1 MRQEHFGGHMKI
13 AIDGPAGSGKSTIAK
28 KVAKTLGI
36 EYIDTGAMYRALA
49 FYMNEN
55 NLSLQE
61 LKNEMDL
68 INIEFKKERTFING
82 KDISDFIR
90 TNEISSLASKVSR
103 DKEIRE
109 KLVDLQ
115 RKLADKVSCVM
126 EGRDITSVVLKDAEY
141 KFYLDANPMVRA
153 KRRLNDL
160 KGKDSKITLD
170 ELIAEIEERDKRDK
184 TRENSPLQI
193 TKDSNYIDT
202 SEMTVEDVVNKIL
215 SYVGD

>member
-1 MRQEHFGGHMKI
+1 MKI

-28 KVAKTLGI
+28 KVAKKLGI

-61 LKNEMDL
+61 LKNGMDL

-90 TNEISSLASKVSR
+90 TNEISSLASKVSK

-193 TKDSNYIDT
+193 TKDSHYIDT

>member
-1 MRQEHFGGHMKI
+1 MKI

-28 KVAKTLGI
+28 KVAKKLGI

-61 LKNEMDL
+61 LKNGMDL

-90 TNEISSLASKVSR
+90 TNEISSLASKVSK

-141 KFYLDANPMVRA
+141 KFYLDANPSVRA

>member
-1 MRQEHFGGHMKI
+1 MKI

-61 LKNEMDL
+61 LKNEMDF

-90 TNEISSLASKVSR
+90 TNEISSLASKVSK

-141 KFYLDANPMVRA
+141 KFYLDANPRVRA

-184 TRENSPLQI
+184 TRVNSPLQI

>member
-1 MRQEHFGGHMKI
+1 MKI

-28 KVAKTLGI
+28 KVAKILGI

-61 LKNEMDL
+61 LKNEMDF

-90 TNEISSLASKVSR
+90 TNEISSLASKVSK

-141 KFYLDANPMVRA
+141 KFYLDANPRVRA

-170 ELIAEIEERDKRDK
+170 ELVAEIEERDKRDK

>member
-1 MRQEHFGGHMKI
+1 MKI

-61 LKNEMDL
+61 LKNGMDL

-90 TNEISSLASKVSR
+90 TNEISSLASKVSK

>member
-1 MRQEHFGGHMKI
+1 MKI

-28 KVAKTLGI
+28 KVAKILGI

-90 TNEISSLASKVSR
+90 TNEISSMASKVSK

-141 KFYLDANPMVRA
+141 KFYLDANPRVRA

-170 ELIAEIEERDKRDK
+170 ELVAEIEERDKRDK

>member
-1 MRQEHFGGHMKI
+1 MKI

-28 KVAKTLGI
+28 KVAKKLGI

-90 TNEISSLASKVSR
+90 TNEISSLASKVSK

>member
-1 MRQEHFGGHMKI
+1 MKI

-28 KVAKTLGI
+28 KVAKKLGI

-55 NLSLQE
+55 NLSIQE

-90 TNEISSLASKVSR
+90 TNEISSLASKVSK

-141 KFYLDANPMVRA
+141 KFYLDANPRVRA

-160 KGKDSKITLD
+160 RGKDSKITLD

-202 SEMTVEDVVNKIL
+202 SDMTVEDVVNKIL

>member
-1 MRQEHFGGHMKI
+1 MKI

-28 KVAKTLGI
+28 KIAKTLGI

-68 INIEFKKERTFING
+68 MNIEFKKERTFING

-90 TNEISSLASKVSR
+90 TNEISSLASKVSK

-141 KFYLDANPMVRA
+141 KFYLDANPRVRA

-170 ELIAEIEERDKRDK
+170 ELIGEIEERDKRDK

-202 SEMTVEDVVNKIL
+202 SDMTVEDVVNKIL

>member
-1 MRQEHFGGHMKI
+1 MKI

-61 LKNEMDL
+61 LKKKMDL

-90 TNEISSLASKVSR
+90 TNEISSLASKVSK
-103 DKEIRE
+103 DKEVRE

-160 KGKDSKITLD
+160 KGKDSTITLE

-193 TKDSNYIDT
+193 TEDSNYIDT
-202 SEMTVEDVVNKIL
+202 SDMTVEEVINKIL

>member
-1 MRQEHFGGHMKI
+1 MKI

-28 KVAKTLGI
+28 KVAKILGI

-61 LKNEMDL
+61 LKNEMDF

-90 TNEISSLASKVSR
+90 TNEISSLASKVSK

-141 KFYLDANPMVRA
+141 KFYLDANPKVRA

>member
-1 MRQEHFGGHMKI
+1 MKI

-90 TNEISSLASKVSR
+90 TNEISSLASKVSK

-141 KFYLDANPMVRA
+141 KFYLDANPKVRA

>member
-1 MRQEHFGGHMKI
+1 MKI

-90 TNEISSLASKVSR
+90 TNEISSLASKVSK

-115 RKLADKVSCVM
+115 RKLANKVSCVM

-141 KFYLDANPMVRA
+141 KFYLDANPRVRA

-170 ELIAEIEERDKRDK
+170 ELVAEIEERDKRDK

>member
-1 MRQEHFGGHMKI
+1 MKI

-28 KVAKTLGI
+28 KVAKTLCI

-61 LKNEMDL
+61 LKNGMDL

-90 TNEISSLASKVSR
+90 TNEISSLASKVSKDR
-103 DKEIRE
+103 EIRE

-141 KFYLDANPMVRA
+141 KFYLDANPRVRA

-202 SEMTVEDVVNKIL
+202 SEMTVEDVVSKIL

>member
-1 MRQEHFGGHMKI
+1 MKI

-28 KVAKTLGI
+28 KVAKKLGI

-61 LKNEMDL
+61 LKNEMDF

-90 TNEISSLASKVSR
+90 TNEISSLASKVSK

-141 KFYLDANPMVRA
+141 KFYLDANPRVRA
-153 KRRLNDL
+153 KRRLTDL

>member
-1 MRQEHFGGHMKI
+1 MKI

-28 KVAKTLGI
+28 KLAKTLGI

-61 LKNEMDL
+61 LKNEIDL

-90 TNEISSLASKVSR
+90 TNEISSLASKVSK

>member
-1 MRQEHFGGHMKI
+1 MKI

-68 INIEFKKERTFING
+68 INIEFKKEKTFING

-90 TNEISSLASKVSR
+90 TNEISSLASKVSK

>member
-1 MRQEHFGGHMKI
+1 MKI

-28 KVAKTLGI
+28 KVAKKLGI

-90 TNEISSLASKVSR
+90 TNEISSLASKVSK

-141 KFYLDANPMVRA
+141 KFYLDANTMVRA

>member
-1 MRQEHFGGHMKI
+1 MKI

-90 TNEISSLASKVSR
+90 TNEISSLASKVSK

-141 KFYLDANPMVRA
+141 KFYLDANPRVRA

-170 ELIAEIEERDKRDK
+170 ELVAEIEERDKRDK

>member
-1 MRQEHFGGHMKI
+1 MKI

-28 KVAKTLGI
+28 KIAKTLGI

-68 INIEFKKERTFING
+68 MNIEFKKERTFING

-90 TNEISSLASKVSR
+90 TNEISSLASKVSK

-141 KFYLDANPMVRA
+141 KFYLDANPRVRA

-202 SEMTVEDVVNKIL
+202 SDMTVEDVVNKIL

>member
-1 MRQEHFGGHMKI
+1 
-13 AIDGPAGSGKSTIAK
+13 
-28 KVAKTLGI
+28 
-36 EYIDTGAMYRALA
+36 
-49 FYMNEN
+49 MNEN

-61 LKNEMDL
+61 LKNEMDF

-90 TNEISSLASKVSR
+90 TNEISSLASKVSK

-141 KFYLDANPMVRA
+141 KFYLDANPRVRA

>member
-1 MRQEHFGGHMKI
+1 MKI

-28 KVAKTLGI
+28 KLAKTLGI

-90 TNEISSLASKVSR
+90 TNEISSLASKVSK

-126 EGRDITSVVLKDAEY
+126 EGRDITSVVLKDAEH

>member
-1 MRQEHFGGHMKI
+1 MKI

-28 KVAKTLGI
+28 KVAKKLGI

-90 TNEISSLASKVSR
+90 TNEISSLASKVSK

-141 KFYLDANPMVRA
+141 KFYLDANPRVRA

>member
-1 MRQEHFGGHMKI
+1 MKI

-55 NLSLQE
+55 NLSIQE

-90 TNEISSLASKVSR
+90 TNEISSLASKVSK

-141 KFYLDANPMVRA
+141 KFYLDANPRVRA

-160 KGKDSKITLD
+160 RGKDSKITLD

>member
-1 MRQEHFGGHMKI
+1 MKI

-28 KVAKTLGI
+28 KVAKKLGM

-61 LKNEMDL
+61 LKNGMDL

-90 TNEISSLASKVSR
+90 TNEISSLASKVSK

-141 KFYLDANPMVRA
+141 KFYLDANPSVRA

>member
-1 MRQEHFGGHMKI
+1 MWQEHFGGHMKI

-90 TNEISSLASKVSR
+90 TNEISSLASKVSK

-141 KFYLDANPMVRA
+141 KFYLDANPRVRA

>member
-1 MRQEHFGGHMKI
+1 MKI

-28 KVAKTLGI
+28 KVAKKLGI

-61 LKNEMDL
+61 LKNGMDF

-90 TNEISSLASKVSR
+90 TNEISSLASKVSK

-141 KFYLDANPMVRA
+141 KFYLDANPSVRA

>member
-1 MRQEHFGGHMKI
+1 MKI

-90 TNEISSLASKVSR
+90 TNEISSLASKVSK

-170 ELIAEIEERDKRDK
+170 ELVAEIEERDKRDK

>member
-1 MRQEHFGGHMKI
+1 MKI

-55 NLSLQE
+55 NLSIQE

-90 TNEISSLASKVSR
+90 TNEISSLASKVSK

-141 KFYLDANPMVRA
+141 KFYLDANPRVRA

-160 KGKDSKITLD
+160 RGKDSKITLD

-202 SEMTVEDVVNKIL
+202 SDMTVEDVVNKIL